1 MFYSDD
7 GFDDIYGH
15 PELLPHKLKGLRE
28 IRCEQCDHEM
38 QVLEQFED
46 ASVPCAQCGQAI
58 VLHGLGL
65 EIPEDTSELKAELP
79 TPVFSYEGLKQR
91 RKARRLRDYRY
102 WGLAMVIIVIYIASE
117 IAERMFREL

>member
-28 IRCEQCDHEM
+28 IRCDQCDHEM

-65 EIPEDTSELKAELP
+65 EIPEDTSELKADLP

-91 RKARRLRDYRY
+91 RKARRRLYLRS
-102 WGLAMVIIVIYIASE
+102 LVFPAVLVVVYIALR
-117 IAERMFREL
+117 IIERL